1 MKNKITIIILIL
13 SIVLL
18 LIFTILGF
26 GIGKFEILSVSK
38 TVEKNKNV
46 NTQIDKQSNLTSTTY
61 PEAVGKLETTIENL
75 KLEKEK
81 YEQVSGFESGESQWY
96 ETEQYDISYLWKQLG
111 RLATKQKI
119 NLAID
124 VKKAAGNDLY
134 DLYFTIQGE
143 YTNVSSYIKKIEDD
157 STLMFRIYNFKL
169 VPGMSDIQLKCTFVV
184 KDVRIDPKTLIK
196 GTGTQTTDRNNN
208 DDDEYNND
216 SGNNSGGNNN
226 NGNNDG
232 GNNNGGNNNGGNNND
247 GNNNGGNNNDGNNG

>member
-124 VKKAAGNDLY
+124 VKKAASGGVDLY
-134 DLYFTIQGE
+134 DLHFTIQGE
-143 YTNVSSYIKKIEDD
+143 YTQVSSYIKKIEDD
-157 STLMFRIYNFKL
+157 STLMFRIYNFEL
-169 VPGMSDIQLKCTFVV
+169 VPGASEIQLKCTFTV

-196 GTGTQTTDRNNN
+196 GTGAQTTEKNNN
-208 DDDEYNND
+208 ERRKH
-216 SGNNSGGNNN
+216 
-226 NGNNDG
+226 
-232 GNNNGGNNNGGNNND
+232 
-247 GNNNGGNNNDGNNG
+247 